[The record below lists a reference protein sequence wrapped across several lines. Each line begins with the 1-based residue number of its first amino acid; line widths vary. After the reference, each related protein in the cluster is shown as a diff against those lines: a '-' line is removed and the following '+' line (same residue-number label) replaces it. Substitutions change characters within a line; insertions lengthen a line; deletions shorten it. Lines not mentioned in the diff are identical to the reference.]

1 MQNNRFLE
9 GLRRAYARYDR
20 LMEKQGFYRAGGV
33 RAGDFA

>member
-20 LMEKQGFYRAGGV
+20 LMEKQGFTSYWRYV
-33 RAGDFA
+33 CW